1 MTARKHNKL
10 LLVLL
15 IVILIIM
22 ILCSK
27 LKAPADKSQTYRNMI
42 YSAFGISLSETNSN
56 LVYANTILSRD
67 SVYIV
72 SFSLSDDF
80 IIEELKKE
88 NGWKNDFEFIL
99 PKYIIPYEKYFSDL
113 NLIIKSSQMGQCYY
127 KLVILNERT
136 ESFELVIVNP
146 SEKDLFFFYLTT

>member
-1 MTARKHNKL
+1 
-10 LLVLL
+10 
-15 IVILIIM
+15 M

-42 YSAFGISLSETNSN
+42 NSAFGISLSETNSN
-56 LVYANTILSRD
+56 LVYDYTMLSRD

-99 PKYIIPYEKYFSDL
+99 PKYIIPYEKDFSDL